1 MPVKIAIFGQ
11 AYKTRSLQYIVSLIS
26 LLTEKSCDILVFDK
40 VLNLIKDEVKERVS
54 TYSSYATLPSNI
66 DYMISV
72 GGDGTMLAASTYIK
86 DKNIPVIGINT
97 GRLGF
102 LATIQKEEINT
113 AVDELL
119 SKRYSIIKRSLLNVN
134 IGEVS
139 EGESYFALNEI
150 TVSRKNT
157 TTMITIDTFIDEEYL
172 NTYWADGLIVATP
185 TGSTG
190 YSLSCNGPIIAPEV
204 QAFAI
209 TPIAPHNLSIRPLI
223 INDNTTVKLEVSSR
237 EIDFLLSMDSEVISV
252 KIGTAIYVKKA
263 NFSLQMIEL
272 HNQSFLKTLREKLL
286 WGKDTRN

>member
-1 MPVKIAIFGQ
+1 MPIKIAVFGQ
-11 AYKTRSLQYIVSLIS
+11 AYKTQSLGYIVHLIS
-26 LLTEKSCDILVFDK
+26 LLTEKSCEILVFDK
-40 VLNLIKDEVKERVS
+40 VLNLVKDEVKETVS
-54 TYSSYATLPSNI
+54 TYGSNKTLPNDI

-72 GGDGTMLAASTYIK
+72 GGDGTMLAASTYVK
-86 DKNIPVIGINT
+86 DKNISIIGINT

-113 AVDELL
+113 AIDELL
-119 SKRYSIIKRSLLNVN
+119 AGRYSIIKRSLLEVN
-134 IGEVS
+134 IGT
-139 EGESYFALNEI
+139 ESKETYFALNEI

-157 TTMITIDTFIDEEYL
+157 TTMITIDTFINEEYL

-204 QAFAI
+204 AAFAI

-223 INDNTTVKLEVSSR
+223 IKDNTNIKLEISSR
-237 EIDFLLSMDSEVISV
+237 EKDFLLSMDSKVVSV

-263 NFSLQMIEL
+263 DFSLQMIEL
-272 HNQSFLKTLREKLL
+272 NNQSFLKTLREKLL

>member
-1 MPVKIAIFGQ
+1 MAVKIAIFGQ
-11 AYKTRSLQYIVSLIS
+11 AYKTQSLQYIVDLIT
-26 LLTEKSCDILVFDK
+26 LLTKKSCEILVLDK
-40 VLNLIKDEVKERVS
+40 VLDLIKDNVKETVL
-54 TYSSYATLPSNI
+54 TYSSYDSLSSDI

-113 AVDELL
+113 AIDELL
-119 SKRYSIIKRSLLNVN
+119 SGRYSIIKRSLLSVN
-134 IGEVS
+134 IGTTS
-139 EGESYFALNEI
+139 EKEAYFALNEI

-190 YSLSCNGPIIAPEV
+190 YSLSCSGPIIAPEV

-223 INDNTTVKLEVSSR
+223 IKDNTNIKLQISSR
-237 EIDFLLSMDSEVISV
+237 ENDFLLSMDSKVVSV

-272 HNQSFLKTLREKLL
+272 NNQSFLKTLREKLL
-286 WGKDTRN
+286 CLCSV